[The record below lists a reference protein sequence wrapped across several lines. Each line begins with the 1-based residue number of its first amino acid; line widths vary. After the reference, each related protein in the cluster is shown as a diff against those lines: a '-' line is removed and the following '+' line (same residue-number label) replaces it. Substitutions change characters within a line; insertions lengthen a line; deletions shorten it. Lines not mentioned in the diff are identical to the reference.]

1 MRGHRWDTK
10 TSMAAQSKTGSSLE
24 WASTGKE
31 RRGNRVLEANQANNT
46 WKTICKTKLQ
56 ERAQET
62 DGNRTNTTWGDNT
75 NKVKTK
81 NTPSSAV
88 GQIKKNNCR
97 KVRVGMW
104 QACGFKNIWIWW
116 SGKHKNR
123 KQEARAQHVAWEWI
137 RKKSRTAEMHWK
149 KPLGGALEPE
159 KYGGY
164 LANFKLRFCKNY

>member
-1 MRGHRWDTK
+1 
-10 TSMAAQSKTGSSLE
+10 MAAQSKTGSSLE

-46 WKTICKTKLQ
+46 WKTICKAELQ

-88 GQIKKNNCR
+88 GQIEKKNCR

-104 QACGFKNIWIWW
+104 QACGFKNIGIW
-116 SGKHKNR
+116 
-123 KQEARAQHVAWEWI
+123 
-137 RKKSRTAEMHWK
+137 
-149 KPLGGALEPE
+149 
-159 KYGGY
+159 
-164 LANFKLRFCKNY
+164 